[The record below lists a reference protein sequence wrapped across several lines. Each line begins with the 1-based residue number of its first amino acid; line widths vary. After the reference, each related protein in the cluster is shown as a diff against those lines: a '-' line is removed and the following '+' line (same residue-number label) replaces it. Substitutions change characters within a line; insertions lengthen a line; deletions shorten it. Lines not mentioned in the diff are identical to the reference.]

1 MQRLSF
7 STSGLLLLERYG
19 ALSDKRVR
27 NVYCD
32 MDGVLADFIGGME
45 RLYNLSGSAA
55 VEKFLSKPHAWE
67 QVHEEHPD
75 IFAQLTAL
83 PDAAALMRVLKQLE
97 REKRI
102 NLFILTAVP
111 NELLHS
117 RAILDKKDWMYR
129 HFQIDP
135 RKVFVGTRKDKSK
148 YALIDKMEGR
158 QPSILIDDFKKNIR
172 EWEQLGS
179 GEGIQHITTARTL
192 PQLRTLLDESA

>member
-1 MQRLSF
+1 MHPLSF
-7 STSGLLLLERYG
+7 STSGSLLLERYG
-19 ALSDKRVR
+19 ALANKRVR

-45 RLYNLSGSAA
+45 RLYKLSGAVA
-55 VEKFLSKPHAWE
+55 VERFLSVPHAWDE
-67 QVHEEHPD
+67 VYETHPD
-75 IFAQLTAL
+75 IFAQLQPLA
-83 PDAAALMRVLKQLE
+83 DAAALMRALKQLE
-97 REKRI
+97 RDKRI

-117 RAILDKKDWMYR
+117 RAILDKKDWMFR

-158 QPSILIDDFKKNIR
+158 QPSILIDDFKKNIQ

-179 GEGIQHITTARTL
+179 GEGIQHFTTARTL
-192 PQLRTLLDESA
+192 SQLQKLLGTPA

>member
-1 MQRLSF
+1 MLTF
-7 STSGLLLLERYG
+7 SSSGLILLERYG

-32 MDGVLADFIGGME
+32 MDGVLANFTEGME
-45 RLYNLSGSAA
+45 RLFNLSGIAA
-55 VEKFLSKPHAWE
+55 IEKFLSSPDAWATVE
-67 QVHEEHPD
+67 QHHPD
-75 IFAQLTAL
+75 LFAQLKPL

-97 REKRI
+97 RDKRI

-111 NELLHS
+111 EELLHS

-135 RKVFVGTRKDKSK
+135 RKVFVGTRKDKST

-158 QPSILIDDFKKNIR
+158 VPSILIDDYKKNIK
-172 EWEQLGS
+172 EWETRGA
-179 GEGIQHITTARTL
+179 GKGIQHITTARTL
-192 PQLRTLLDESA
+192 PQLRAILSEPV